1 MRILSLEGRMT
12 LLLGAAALG
21 ALLVFLGITVWPL
34 PAIVLGV
41 QSALGLDAD
50 ASWLHDPFGG
60 LLLAFIVLIPL
71 CAWIAHL
78 ALTPVRRL
86 LRSLEGAVSSY
97 RDGDFSISIA
107 SKRRDELGALIRMHN
122 LLGATLREQRQHLT
136 QRELLLDTVVQ
147 NSPVALL
154 LADPNHNVVYA
165 NIAARHLFNDGRNP
179 QGLDLDDLLD
189 NAPAPLREAFATEGD
204 RLFGVEM
211 EGSEE
216 IFHLAQRGF
225 RLQGRPHRLYLV
237 RRMTRELSRQEV
249 ATWKKVIRTI
259 SHELNNSL
267 APITSLAHSGAELV
281 RRDDSER
288 LLAVLATIGERA
300 RHLHGFIAG
309 YAEFAKLPAP
319 RAQVLDLPE
328 FLDKLALHTHFRITG
343 SPPAQAC
350 FDPAQM
356 EHVLLNLIK
365 NAHEAGSAEDSV
377 EMEVQRLGAQLRI
390 EVRDRGAGMGK
401 TVLEN
406 ALLPFY
412 STKRS
417 GSGLGL
423 ALAREIVEAHG
434 GRIALANR
442 EEGGLRVTLSL
453 PQS

>member
-1 MRILSLEGRMT
+1 MRLLSLEGRVT
-12 LLLGAAALG
+12 LLLAAAALG
-21 ALLVFLGITVWPL
+21 ALLLYLGITVWPL
-34 PAIVLGV
+34 PGIVHGV
-41 QSALGLDAD
+41 QAQFGFDAD
-50 ASWLHDPFGG
+50 TSWLRDPVGG
-60 LLLAFIVLIPL
+60 LLLALIVLIPL

-78 ALTPVRRL
+78 TLAPLKRL
-86 LRSLEGAVSSY
+86 LRSLEGAVASY
-97 RDGDFSISIA
+97 RDGDFSISINTD
-107 SKRRDELGALIRMHN
+107 RRDELGALIRMHN
-122 LLGATLREQRQHLT
+122 VLGATLREQRQNLA

-154 LADPNHNVVYA
+154 LADPNRNVVYA
-165 NIAARHLFNDGRNP
+165 NIAARHLFNEGRNP
-179 QGLDLDDLLD
+179 AGLDLGELLAS
-189 NAPAPLREAFATEGD
+189 APAPLREAFAAEGD
-204 RLFGVEM
+204 RLFGVEL

-281 RRDDSER
+281 RRDDRER
-288 LLAVLATIGERA
+288 LLAVLGTIGERA

-319 RAQVLDLPE
+319 RPQVLDLPE
-328 FLDKLALHTHFRITG
+328 FLGKLALHTHFRIVG
-343 SPPAQAC
+343 AVPAQAC
-350 FDPAQM
+350 FDPVQL

-365 NAHEAGSAEDSV
+365 NAHEAGSAEEDV
-377 EMEVQRLGAQLRI
+377 ELEVQRLGPQLRI
-390 EVRDRGAGMGK
+390 EVRDRGAGMSRA
-401 TVLEN
+401 VLEN

-442 EEGGLRVTLSL
+442 EDGGLRVTLTI
-453 PQS
+453 PQ

>member
-1 MRILSLEGRMT
+1 MRLFSLEGRMT
-12 LLLGAAALG
+12 LLLGAVALG

-34 PAIVLGV
+34 PDIVRSV
-41 QSALGLDAD
+41 QAQFGFEPD
-50 ASWLHDPFGG
+50 ASWLHDPVGG
-60 LLLAFIVLIPL
+60 LLLAVLVLIPL

-78 ALTPVRRL
+78 ILTPLRRL

-147 NSPVALL
+147 NTPVALL
-154 LADPNHNVVYA
+154 LADPNRNVVYA
-165 NIAARHLFNDGRNP
+165 NIAARHLFNEGRNP
-179 QGLDLDDLLD
+179 HGLDLDELLAG
-189 NAPAPLREAFATEGD
+189 APAPLREAFAAEGD

-211 EGSEE
+211 EGSDE

-281 RRDDSER
+281 RRDDRER
-288 LLAVLATIGERA
+288 LLAVLGTIGERA

-319 RAQVLDLPE
+319 RPQLLDLPE
-328 FLDKLALHTHFRITG
+328 FLDRLALHTHFKVIG
-343 SPPAQAC
+343 NPPAQAC
-350 FDPAQM
+350 FDAAQL

-365 NAHEAGSAEDSV
+365 NAHEAGSAEESV
-377 EMEVQRLGAQLRI
+377 ELEVQRLGPQLRI
-390 EVRDRGAGMGK
+390 EVRDRGAGMNR

-442 EEGGLRVTLSL
+442 EEGGLRVTLTI
-453 PQS
+453 PQ